1 LFVIPIVIA
10 TAALAFAVVQI
21 VEKTKRG
28 KQNGGRKK
36 GVLSLYQFQQKAIV
50 AGFSPKEASLLHESA
65 LASKLENPLEIF
77 SSYKS
82 LDIIIRSVMQKF
94 LIVGKEKDPDG
105 QEFLGKLLDL
115 RKQITVLKLN
125 ARKKLSSSREITS
138 GQEVQVVLAGEGIFA
153 TKVSSHD
160 LYFAVLSPIVFDL
173 SPDFRWESRRVMI
186 FFPKRNDGEY
196 CFNTTVVREIED
208 TKTGEFVLLMYHQE
222 TLSHTQKRQS
232 IRVLLNKHA
241 HIFPIGDGIGR
252 SFAEGK
258 PCTLYD
264 ISDDGCAVIM
274 EGKIK
279 MPKVV
284 IIQFTLNNQLIGING
299 KCESIQYN
307 KLRNASMLHIR
318 ANSIPRD
325 TKNII
330 LSVMFGLISKD
341 DEPPVSDVPA
351 ENSGNSHEYPANQAN
366 AASDREKH
374 AVVRQSEQGEYS
386 SGGNVPA
393 EAVLDNPPSEN
404 FAEDKQEATNTD
416 VEIAA
421 KEVPAE

>member
-1 LFVIPIVIA
+1 LLYEF
-10 TAALAFAVVQI
+10 AF
-21 VEKTKRG
+21 
-28 KQNGGRKK
+28 
-36 GVLSLYQFQQKAIV
+36 
-50 AGFSPKEASLLHESA
+50 
-65 LASKLENPLEIF
+65 ASKLENPLEIL
-77 SSYKS
+77 SSCKS
-82 LDIIIRSVMQKF
+82 LDVIIRSVIQKF
-94 LIVGKEKDPDG
+94 LVAGKEKDPDS

-125 ARKKLSSSREITS
+125 ARKKLSSSREIKS

-160 LYFAVLSPIVFDL
+160 LYFAILSPIVFDL
-173 SPDFRWESRRVMI
+173 PPDFRWENRRVMI

-196 CFNTTVVREIED
+196 SFNTTVVREIED
-208 TKTGEFVLLMYHQE
+208 AKTGEFILLMNHQE

-241 HIFPIGDGIGR
+241 HIFPIGEGIGR

-274 EGKIK
+274 EGKTK
-279 MPKVV
+279 MPKAV
-284 IIQFTLNNQLIGING
+284 IIQFTFNNQLIGING

-307 KLRNASMLHIR
+307 KLKNASMLHIR

-341 DEPPVSDVPA
+341 DEPLVSIVPA
-351 ENSGNSHEYPANQAN
+351 ENSGNSHEGSVDQAN
-366 AASDREKH
+366 TAPDKEKY
-374 AVVRQSEQGEYS
+374 AVVRQSEQDEYS

-393 EAVLDNPPSEN
+393 EAVPDNPFSGN
-404 FAEDKQEATNTD
+404 FAGDNQEATNTK
-416 VEIAA
+416 IKAG
-421 KEVPAE
+421 